1 MSLQN
6 YRHGPQ
12 ELCGR
17 CSRDQRLQI
26 LAAQDKLVSTAPK
39 RLPWA
44 GLGCAGSGCTELGPG
59 RVALDTF
66 QGFGC
71 DMVLLCTVR
80 GDQTGIIGFFAVPG
94 RFNVAMRRGK
104 RVLMVFWQREL
115 SWSLCPGVARPR
127 PGSHGRRLRC
137 QIDHREEFMRGKVDV
152 QPDIAWTLC
161 LEKKRVLYCV
171 PF

>member
-1 MSLQN
+1 MMSLQN
-6 YRHGPQ
+6 CLHGPQ

-26 LAAQDKLVSTAPK
+26 LAAQNKRLSTAPQ

-44 GLGCAGSGCTELGPG
+44 GLGCAGSGCADLGPG
-59 RVALDTF
+59 WVALDTC

-80 GDQTGIIGFFAVPG
+80 GDQTGIIGFMAVPG

-104 RVLMVFWQREL
+104 RVLTVFGKE
-115 SWSLCPGVARPR
+115 S
-127 PGSHGRRLRC
+127 SHGFWHLEAFL
-137 QIDHREEFMRGKVDV
+137 QALQGPGLDHM
-152 QPDIAWTLC
+152 IAD
-161 LEKKRVLYCV
+161 
-171 PF
+171 